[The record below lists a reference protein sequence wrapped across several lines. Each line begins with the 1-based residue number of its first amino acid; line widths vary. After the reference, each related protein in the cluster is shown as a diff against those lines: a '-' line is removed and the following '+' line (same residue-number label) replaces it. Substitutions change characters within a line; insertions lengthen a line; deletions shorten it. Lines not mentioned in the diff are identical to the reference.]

1 MNETYAEVVVK
12 RKETGG
18 TMALRVALILI
29 AVIAFFLSLQN
40 SIVLFITAIFIVGIF
55 YLFPRL
61 SLEYEYVY
69 CDGQLDFDKI
79 MGKSSRKNLLK
90 IQFEQV
96 VMMAPEG
103 SHALDGY
110 TYVQTKVKDFS
121 SKNKETKPFVI
132 VSKEGETVTKVL
144 FEPNEK
150 MLDIIK
156 AKYPRKVTLY

>member
-12 RKETGG
+12 RKETAG
-18 TMALRVALILI
+18 TMAIRIGLII
-29 AVIAFFLSLQN
+29 AAVLAFFLTFTN
-40 SIVLFITAIFIVGIF
+40 SILLFITAIFIVGII

-96 VMMAPEG
+96 VVMAPQN

-121 SKNKETKPFVI
+121 SRNKDVKPYVI
-132 VSKEGETVTKVL
+132 VTKDGETVTKIL
-144 FEPNEK
+144 FEPNQR
-150 MLDIIK
+150 MVDIIRS
-156 AKYPRKVTLY
+156 KYPRKVEQF

>member
-1 MNETYAEVVVK
+1 MNETYAEVVIK
-12 RKETGG
+12 RKETAGS
-18 TMALRVALILI
+18 MALRVVLIII
-29 AVIAFFLSLQN
+29 AVLAFFLTFTN
-40 SIVLFITAIFIVGIF
+40 SILLLITAIFIAGLF

-90 IQFEQV
+90 VQFEQV
-96 VMMAPEG
+96 VMMAPQD

-121 SKNKETKPFVI
+121 SRSKDGKAYVI
-132 VSKEGETVTKVL
+132 VTKEGEAVTKIL
-144 FEPNEK
+144 FEPNQK
-150 MLDIIK
+150 MVDIIRS
-156 AKYPRKVTLY
+156 KYPRKVSF